1 MDKKL
6 NEIEEITNFAEISHN
21 YDALI
26 CDVWGVLHNGQ
37 KLFDGVEECLKRF
50 KKENKIIILLSNA
63 PRPSLY
69 VKKMLDNLNFNEECY
84 DKIITS
90 GDLTK
95 KSLNSNIFGRNCYHI
110 GPDRDLNIFDDVE
123 VSRVEFEAADFIF
136 VTGLFDD
143 ENEDENDYLEL
154 LLLAKE
160 RGMKLICANPDLL
173 VQRGNK
179 LIPCAGSI
187 SKKYYDMG
195 GESINIGKPYSPIF
209 EEAIS
214 SINRLNNLVDNK
226 IMVIGDG
233 LDTDIKGANIVGLD
247 SLLVLGGLFSNNSRD
262 KILESIEN
270 KGIYPNYYI
279 NELIW

>member
-1 MDKKL
+1 MNKKL
-6 NEIEEITNFAEISHN
+6 IEVEEITNFSKVCDN

-26 CDVWGVLHNGQ
+26 CDIWGVLHDGQ
-37 KLFDGVEECLKRF
+37 KLFDGVEECLINFR
-50 KKENKIIILLSNA
+50 KENKIIILLSNA

-69 VKKMLDNLNFNEECY
+69 VKKMLDNLTLNEECY

-95 KSLNSNIFGRNCYHI
+95 KSLNNNMFGRNCYHI
-110 GPDRDLNIFDDVE
+110 GPERDLNIFDGVD
-123 VSRVEFEAADFIF
+123 VSRVEFEKSDFIF

-143 ENEDENDYLEL
+143 ENEDENDYIDIL
-154 LLLAKE
+154 LSAKK
-160 RGMKLICANPDLL
+160 RNMKLVCANPDLL

-179 LIPCAGSI
+179 LIPCAGLI
-187 SKKYYDMG
+187 SKKYDEIG
-195 GESINIGKPYSPIF
+195 GDSINIGKPYSPIF

-214 SINRLNNLVDNK
+214 SINELTNQEDNQ
-226 IMVIGDG
+226 IMVIGDS
-233 LDTDIKGANIVGLD
+233 LDTDIKGANLIELD

-270 KGIYPNYYI
+270 KCIYPNYYI